1 MDFGFW
7 EFYRRGV
14 DPTKI
19 SQVPSWRES
28 DVYNEIERL
37 VLEYAEAMTETPPT
51 VSDGLFARLRERLGD
66 ARLVEL
72 TALISLENMRSR
84 TNAALGLESQGFK
97 AACEVPAV
105 RAATGPLV

>member
-1 MDFGFW
+1 MG
-7 EFYRRGV
+7 
-14 DPTKI
+14 
-19 SQVPSWRES
+19 
-28 DVYNEIERL
+28 L
-37 VLEYAEAMTETPPT
+37 V
-51 VSDGLFARLRERLGD
+51 ARLREHLGD

-97 AACEVPAV
+97 LACDVPAV